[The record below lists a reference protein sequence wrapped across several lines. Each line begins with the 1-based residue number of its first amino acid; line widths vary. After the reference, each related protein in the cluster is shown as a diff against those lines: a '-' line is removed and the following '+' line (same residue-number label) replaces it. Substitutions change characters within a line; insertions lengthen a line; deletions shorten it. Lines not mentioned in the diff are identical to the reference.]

1 MPHKRIPM
9 DRDKKIA
16 LVAHDNKKR
25 DLIEWARFNR
35 DLLAHHEVFATGTT
49 GKGLE
54 RELEIEVTKLQ
65 SGPLGGDQQIGARI
79 VNGEIDFLIFF
90 WDPLEPLP
98 HDPDV
103 KALLRMAV
111 VWNIPIACNR
121 ASADFMISSPLM
133 EGEYNRLVPDYDE
146 YRMRKIDWED
156 RPDPVE
162 PETGESDI

>member
-1 MPHKRIPM
+1 MSQKKIVMVP
-9 DRDKKIA
+9 DKKIA

-25 DLIEWARFNR
+25 DLLEWAMYNR
-35 DLLAHHEVFATGTT
+35 DLLAHHEIYATGTT
-49 GKGLE
+49 GETLGTQLGLKKK
-54 RELEIEVTKLQ
+54 KLQ
-65 SGPLGGDQQIGARI
+65 SGPLGGDQQVGAKI
-79 VNGEIDFLIFF
+79 VNNEIDFLIFF
-90 WDPLEPLP
+90 WDPLEPQP

-146 YRMRKIDWED
+146 YKTRNIDWGLNHD
-156 RPDPVE
+156 SGKSR
-162 PETGESDI
+162 